1 MNDKPSNL
9 INTEPKKELLNHD
22 IPTFNRDEN
31 ADPTESLIPE
41 QLQEAIEHLDDTESI
56 DVNNYIDPEKI
67 KALEL
72 KYLEQL
78 KKQRKAQGVQ
88 QKPETMTVNGKTITK
103 ASKVAGQRTNTK
115 QHVDSDI
122 IKEAQAAGLKQN
134 DAAKVADKVHE
145 VIKELEKN
153 AEQIE
158 KNMDF
163 TIDETKIDA
172 VEFRKFLF
180 STRITG
186 ITANGISTDQYISEI
201 CDMKYSTKNQPNE
214 STINDPAKQLVFINR
229 LSKRLGY
236 NFLKSTT
243 LQLKFNCL
251 EEAVCMYIKQQQFKD
266 YHYAYV
272 MLKELLKKLIVVS
285 LSDVEGAFRSEHVWI
300 KNEFIKM
307 IRKDIIMLQAL
318 PPKLKKSWNI
328 FVKELCKINDAN
340 VFGDISK
347 IDYVIHINDDFV
359 IESILAQT
367 IKCMTPCFILNYFEI
382 IKCFYLATAMIDGW
396 FGRVEQSKKSDSK
409 QTNQDWYQELRD
421 IILTIGFIYENTR
434 LNENSTARSLPFS
447 VDKPSEELQMYY
459 LNHTVVGPQFMI
471 LKGLQKYIYGLV

>member
-1 MNDKPSNL
+1 MNKQNKPSNL
-9 INTEPKKELLNHD
+9 LNTEPKKELLNHE
-22 IPTFNRDEN
+22 IPNFDE
-31 ADPTESLIPE
+31 AEDPTESLIPE
-41 QLQEAIEHLDDTESI
+41 QLQEAIEHLDESESI

-78 KKQRKAQGVQ
+78 KKQRKAQGPQV
-88 QKPETMTVNGKTITK
+88 KPETMTVNGKTISK
-103 ASKVAGQRTNTK
+103 ASKVAGQRTTAK

-122 IKEAQAAGLKQN
+122 VKEAQAAGLKQN

-158 KNMDF
+158 KSMDF
-163 TIDETKIDA
+163 NIDETKID
-172 VEFRKFLF
+172 VNECRKFLF
-180 STRITG
+180 STAITG
-186 ITANGISTDQYISEI
+186 INGNGISTDDYVAET
-201 CDMKYSTKNQPNE
+201 CNMKYSTKNQPNE
-214 STINDPAKQLVFINR
+214 SSINDPAKQLVFINR
-229 LSKRLGY
+229 LSKRLKY

-243 LQLKFNCL
+243 MQLKFNCL
-251 EEAVCMYIKQQQFKD
+251 EETICMYIKQQQFKD
-266 YHYAYV
+266 YKYAYI
-272 MLKELLKKLIVVS
+272 MLKELLKKLIIVS

-300 KNEFIKM
+300 KNEFVKM
-307 IRKDIIMLQAL
+307 IRKDIIMLQSL

-328 FVKELCKINDAN
+328 FIKELCKINDAN
-340 VFGDISK
+340 VFNDLSK
-347 IDYVIHINDDFV
+347 IDYVIHVNDDFV

-367 IKCMTPCFILNYFEI
+367 IKCMTPCFILNYYEI
-382 IKCFYLATAMIDGW
+382 VKCFYLATAMIDGW
-396 FGRVEQSKKSDSK
+396 FGRVEESKKQGQK
-409 QTNQDWYQELRD
+409 VPNQEWYQELRD
-421 IILTIGFIYENTR
+421 IILTVGFIYENTR

-471 LKGLQKYIYGLV
+471 LKALQKYIYGLV